1 MKLVLDTNILV
12 SALVFS
18 GVAADIFEEAVRK
31 HEVYLTEEILKEF
44 TRIVQKKLKVPKA
57 ATTQYA
63 KHLRS
68 GFFVVSSDN
77 SPPEICRDP
86 KDNLILQLA
95 DFVSADF
102 IITGDKDLLVLEKFG
117 QTIIVDMRTFRA
129 QNPSLP

>member
-57 ATTQYA
+57 ATTRYA

-68 GFFVVSSDN
+68 GFFVVSPDN

-86 KDNLILQLA
+86 KDNHILQLA